1 MPSNTLRRGLIW
13 GSKCLNKIQFQNDRE
28 NDQSNKKKKHK
39 IEILYDDRIRNPST
53 QLVNPIYNQ
62 RSCHRRLGVALM
74 NCISHSCI
82 LCYQNCWALYLLLVA
97 NCSPLQRAMYKNIQE
112 YTCFLLVEK
121 LFTGS
126 CLIRGWGFRLVP
138 FASVPEAGR
147 QHWEVTSKS
156 PSICCGQ
163 RHPWPSSM

>member
-112 YTCFLLVEK
+112 YTRVYMFS
-121 LFTGS
+121 F
-126 CLIRGWGFRLVP
+126 GWKIIYRFVLNSWLGLQIGTFCI
-138 FASVPEAGR
+138 STWSR
-147 QHWEVTSKS
+147 QTALGGHK
-156 PSICCGQ
+156 
-163 RHPWPSSM
+163 